1 MASTA
6 TCLRAAGGF
15 CHPSDVRGHCL
26 LKPEFECLGF
36 QALSGDVHLV
46 GTHVASAR
54 PFMGT
59 YSLVCLNGPVE
70 IGADIKVWR
79 DSAEPRL
86 VDNSACFLGGRAIYA
101 HVDDSSQVMW
111 YGDQTALGGPHRL
124 RGSVYADNGA
134 AWNVGSIERVCTEED
149 ECRLSAVPHLR
160 VHDSAYLPE
169 QIGWK
174 FSTLW
179 QRGVGDSAWLAWDAS
194 ASCWVHDG
202 GVRTQAGSMPLTSE
216 RLALYCVLG
225 AVVGA
230 FLGLEH
236 PIANRLRGG
245 GRVLQRAV
253 EGLFPLGPACCR
265 ANLLL
270 ALFLLGVCAVGW

>member
-1 MASTA
+1 M
-6 TCLRAAGGF
+6 
-15 CHPSDVRGHCL
+15 
-26 LKPEFECLGF
+26 
-36 QALSGDVHLV
+36 
-46 GTHVASAR
+46 
-54 PFMGT
+54 
-59 YSLVCLNGPVE
+59 
-70 IGADIKVWR
+70 
-79 DSAEPRL
+79 
-86 VDNSACFLGGRAIYA
+86 
-101 HVDDSSQVMW
+101 
-111 YGDQTALGGPHRL
+111 
-124 RGSVYADNGA
+124 YADNGA

-225 AVVGA
+225 AVDACLVLWMCARCCGCVLA
-230 FLGLEH
+230 TVDACL
-236 PIANRLRGG
+236 RLC
-245 GRVLQRAV
+245 VS
-253 EGLFPLGPACCR
+253 ACCGCVLWLSAR
-265 ANLLL
+265 
-270 ALFLLGVCAVGW
+270 